1 MEKLFSMHS
10 KEGLPNGANE
20 IESTTTGFIVSSE
33 GQHKYPGKKTMIPN
47 ANGRITMSKVG
58 YPVLGIDDLGNSV
71 MMQPGGEYQFPG
83 NDVYEIP
90 MAQDGLFLRAG
101 KFRPQ
106 TSTIGST
113 LGFKKVFPK
122 KETTWTLTGDVGY
135 GKNYNT
141 DKEGLAASIN
151 AENFGKFFGGQRRF
165 NAITNL
171 EAFVEP
177 GNYGGQFFAG
187 PNFHWGTHP
196 KRNLPRGTGRVDFQP
211 FNMRVGYQSTPWEDD
226 SGDALFQGTAG
237 RMNYGLGTRLKG
249 EYALPKKRALRG
261 SKMNPVLFGDVGVD
275 FDFLKSD
282 YDEEGVARG
291 SIHGTPTGF
300 TINPSFSA
308 NVGIRVPI
316 DGSRL
321 RRRPKPSLVE
331 DDVYY
336 NPGIRVSDPNAVE
349 AYEEPDEY
357 QDGGTPKVKQRRG
370 ARKNPDGTVSTH
382 LMMVEYVPERGWV
395 AFPSL
400 FQNSIPYA
408 DDSQN
413 WVDMSDE
420 EDWMKIYEEADAR
433 GEVYDF
439 GEDKEA
445 ALAFGEGSWKD
456 QLPDEA
462 IEIELTDEEVKQY
475 VDGGYVLEELVD
487 GGEAGNAGV
496 TDDMSFSEAFATA
509 NKALGENGT
518 FTWRGNIYGTR
529 KASRD
534 SSKDDGEIH
543 WRDMTEEDSRRKFG
557 RGSYKKDNYI
567 AYLDGDIE
575 KSKYQ
580 FLERI
585 EEAIEETK
593 DPIEKASL
601 MMKRGEFDKAYDNY
615 VDQGG
620 TWNNKT
626 QEWNWPVQP
635 EKYLDQMGNEITK
648 KEYEKL
654 VQASKPTWMDSFW
667 GIGRSHDMAQKLAD
681 QSGSKLIGVG
691 GEYAL
696 DYLLPGAVAFSNPV
710 TGAIAIGD
718 QIIESQYP
726 GYKREIVDD
735 VKDISRRTS
744 QSYYPDWNNNQF
756 TLDSH
761 MRRDLNEVFG
771 AGDAIQ
777 SAGRSIQK
785 GWNNMANTVSGWF
798 NEDGGIVVDL
808 NEDEAL
814 AYAQDGYIVEEIK

>member
-1 MEKLFSMHS
+1 MFSLKPGQS
-10 KEGLPNGANE
+10 VEDLLGSLKEHPFARTDKDKEFIKKNKKDWAAFVDEWRDYYPDTPPSYYNLDRNKPNWNWLR
-20 IESTTTGFIVSSE
+20 SNLV
-33 GQHKYPGKKTMIPN
+33 KY
-47 ANGRITMSKVG
+47 
-58 YPVLGIDDLGNSV
+58 DDLLYKNNDWKKFAEENNITRYSTPSQRLNLKWDELTDAGKIVEKYFGDMTRNSD
-71 MMQPGGEYQFPG
+71 GGSDAMYDREDELKEYFAKKLG
-83 NDVYEIP
+83 KSSYEIDSGSKLLN
-90 MAQDGLFLRAG
+90 ATLYDTEKSG
-101 KFRPQ
+101 KYKPLYIDLQ
-106 TSTIGST
+106 
-113 LGFKKVFPK
+113 
-122 KETTWTLTGDVGY
+122 KEY
-135 GKNYNT
+135 
-141 DKEGLAASIN
+141 DKM
-151 AENFGKFFGGQRRF
+151 
-165 NAITNL
+165 
-171 EAFVEP
+171 
-177 GNYGGQFFAG
+177 
-187 PNFHWGTHP
+187 
-196 KRNLPRGTGRVDFQP
+196 P
-211 FNMRVGYQSTPWEDD
+211 FNIQEEPDPTLVIGEGSSLDKGVVITPDMVPEDLMDIYNSTPWVIKKLLQEREEAKFDKSDLPLIPLPVAEEEVIEQPLPSPEEFYAD
-226 SGDALFQGTAG
+226 SLPVTDSEGNVVVPGEGGSYVVPLEPGSLPSKRG
-237 RMNYGLGTRLKG
+237 RQWGG
-249 EYALPKKRALRG
+249 LRG
-261 SKMNPVLFGDVGVD
+261 FMQKV
-275 FDFLKSD
+275 
-282 YDEEGVARG
+282 
-291 SIHGTPTGF
+291 F
-300 TINPSFSA
+300 TDKQHS
-308 NVGIRVPI
+308 GPI
-316 DGSRL
+316 FRK
-321 RRRPKPSLVE
+321 R
-331 DDVYY
+331 
-336 NPGIRVSDPNAVE
+336 I
-349 AYEEPDEY
+349 
-357 QDGGTPKVKQRRG
+357 KQ
-370 ARKNPDGTVSTH
+370 
-382 LMMVEYVPERGWV
+382 
-395 AFPSL
+395 
-400 FQNSIPYA
+400 
-408 DDSQN
+408 
-413 WVDMSDE
+413 
-420 EDWMKIYEEADAR
+420 
-433 GEVYDF
+433 
-439 GEDKEA
+439 
-445 ALAFGEGSWKD
+445 
-456 QLPDEA
+456 
-462 IEIELTDEEVKQY
+462 
-475 VDGGYVLEELVD
+475 D

-518 FTWRGNIYGTR
+518 FTWRGNR

-691 GEYAL
+691 GEYVL

-718 QIIESQYP
+718 QILESQHP

-756 TLDSH
+756 TLDSR
-761 MRRDLNEVFG
+761 MRKDLNKVFG

-785 GWNNMANTVSGWF
+785 GWNNMSNTVEGWF

-814 AYAQDGYIVEEIK
+814 AYAKDGYIVEEIK